1 MLIVIGPIIEETIHR
16 LWLSFHKTEIIISV
30 TCISFFILGELYH
43 IDDKYI
49 RILTKLA
56 IAFVMGYLFYKIPQ
70 ARYDSIKSN
79 KYLYRSFIWF
89 SILWF
94 SLMHINNYNV
104 EMYYLPYLIIACL
117 PQFSAGILFTYFRLN
132 LGIYAS
138 IFAHILLNGVTYILL
153 QYKNE
158 SVFQVLIVFSDRLK
172 HTLFLESV
180 KVHHIPIH
188 ILNPLFERFPPSF
201 PMPNNYHLRQFV
213 TAICLLHALK

>member
-1 MLIVIGPIIEETIHR
+1 
-16 LWLSFHKTEIIISV
+16 
-30 TCISFFILGELYH
+30 
-43 IDDKYI
+43 
-49 RILTKLA
+49 
-56 IAFVMGYLFYKIPQ
+56 MGYLFYKIPQ

-104 EMYYLPYLIIACL
+104 EMYYLPYLIIVCL

-153 QYKNE
+153 
-158 SVFQVLIVFSDRLK
+158 
-172 HTLFLESV
+172 
-180 KVHHIPIH
+180 
-188 ILNPLFERFPPSF
+188 
-201 PMPNNYHLRQFV
+201 
-213 TAICLLHALK
+213 

>member
-1 MLIVIGPIIEETIHR
+1 
-16 LWLSFHKTEIIISV
+16 
-30 TCISFFILGELYH
+30 
-43 IDDKYI
+43 
-49 RILTKLA
+49 
-56 IAFVMGYLFYKIPQ
+56 MGYLFYKIPQ

-117 PQFSAGILFTYFRLN
+117 PQFCAGILFTYFRLN

-153 QYKNE
+153 
-158 SVFQVLIVFSDRLK
+158 
-172 HTLFLESV
+172 
-180 KVHHIPIH
+180 
-188 ILNPLFERFPPSF
+188 
-201 PMPNNYHLRQFV
+201 
-213 TAICLLHALK
+213 

>member
-1 MLIVIGPIIEETIHR
+1 MKYLNLDINHYLSDKDKGEKPIVILIKGAVIYLILLIVSILVISYAHHIGWPKELKPKENITKDTILMLIVIGPIIEETIHR

-49 RILTKLA
+49 RILTKSA

-70 ARYDSIKSN
+70 AGYDSIKSN

-94 SLMHINNYNV
+94 SLMHINNYYV
-104 EMYYLPYLIIACL
+104 EMCYLPYLIIACL

-153 QYKNE
+153 
-158 SVFQVLIVFSDRLK
+158 
-172 HTLFLESV
+172 
-180 KVHHIPIH
+180 
-188 ILNPLFERFPPSF
+188 
-201 PMPNNYHLRQFV
+201 
-213 TAICLLHALK
+213 

>member
-117 PQFSAGILFTYFRLN
+117 PQFSAGILFTYFRLS

-153 QYKNE
+153 
-158 SVFQVLIVFSDRLK
+158 
-172 HTLFLESV
+172 
-180 KVHHIPIH
+180 
-188 ILNPLFERFPPSF
+188 
-201 PMPNNYHLRQFV
+201 
-213 TAICLLHALK
+213 